1 MVVVAH
7 LQELGFAR
15 VAGGGGTREYRL
27 SMGIADSHHRLV
39 GNLGLFGLRHIAED
53 AARHGNRGASGST
66 AVDGQAVCRQAVGI
80 VPSAVHQQFRS
91 ALAGVVA
98 VDGQAVDG
106 IGIVGVQVDGAGV
119 GHIARDGGGAA
130 RCQGAAA
137 VDGKPHGVACCVS
150 ARASGKCAIQRQLGA
165 LVELD
170 DLPVDDGRA
179 VGGGGHAIE
188 VEGVDLA
195 VGDRGVVT
203 AIKHLR
209 AVVLGGGNGQG
220 VRASA
225 TLHAAEAGRAAPLH
239 GVVAIAT
246 VDDSCDGGSS
256 GHGERVV
263 AFTADYAALD
273 GAGLHGDDVIAQT
286 AIDIAADAAG
296 GVDGD
301 GIAHVGGGTVVLALA
316 TAEHVTDDG
325 GIAQH
330 ADRICATGTLDPVH
344 AGAVLHDD
352 GVIGRAAQRIGAGTG
367 AAGGARSIG
376 ADAAQIP
383 VVAGAVRQALVQV
396 IVKAVDGNRGVVQK
410 QEAAICRGSVDPD
423 HLDAAGGD
431 GPRAPRIED
440 GQIGSARG
448 VAGHMDRVGGRGVIA
463 EGGVHQHGAIVAGV
477 VAVDGQAVDGIG
489 IVGVQ
494 VDGAGVGH
502 IARDGGGAARC
513 QGAAAVD
520 GKPHGVACCV
530 SARASGK
537 CAIQRQLGALVELD
551 DLPVD
556 DGRAVGGGGHAIEVE
571 GVDLAVGDRG
581 VVTAIK
587 HLRAVVLGGGNGQ
600 GVRASATLHAAEAGR
615 AAPLHG
621 VVAIATVDDSCD
633 GGSSGHGERV
643 VAFTA
648 DYAALDGAGLH
659 GDDVIAQTAIDI
671 AADAAGGVDGD
682 GVARV
687 FGSAHVDP
695 AASAQHIASH

>member
-106 IGIVGVQVDGAGV
+106 IGIVGVQVDSAGV

-246 VDDSCDGGSS
+246 V
-256 GHGERVV
+256 H
-263 AFTADYAALD
+263 
-273 GAGLHGDDVIAQT
+273 
-286 AIDIAADAAG
+286 DA
-296 GVDGD
+296 
-301 GIAHVGGGTVVLALA
+301 
-316 TAEHVTDDG
+316 
-325 GIAQH
+325 
-330 ADRICATGTLDPVH
+330 
-344 AGAVLHDD
+344 
-352 GVIGRAAQRIGAGTG
+352 
-367 AAGGARSIG
+367 
-376 ADAAQIP
+376 
-383 VVAGAVRQALVQV
+383 
-396 IVKAVDGNRGVVQK
+396 
-410 QEAAICRGSVDPD
+410 
-423 HLDAAGGD
+423 
-431 GPRAPRIED
+431 
-440 GQIGSARG
+440 
-448 VAGHMDRVGGRGVIA
+448 
-463 EGGVHQHGAIVAGV
+463 
-477 VAVDGQAVDGIG
+477 
-489 IVGVQ
+489 
-494 VDGAGVGH
+494 
-502 IARDGGGAARC
+502 
-513 QGAAAVD
+513 
-520 GKPHGVACCV
+520 
-530 SARASGK
+530 
-537 CAIQRQLGALVELD
+537 
-551 DLPVD
+551 
-556 DGRAVGGGGHAIEVE
+556 
-571 GVDLAVGDRG
+571 
-581 VVTAIK
+581 
-587 HLRAVVLGGGNGQ
+587 
-600 GVRASATLHAAEAGR
+600 
-615 AAPLHG
+615 
-621 VVAIATVDDSCD
+621 CD

>member
-1 MVVVAH
+1 MQPGQVAHQIQIGAVFRIPGAVAAQREHAGVGLAGVLVIDHHAVLRPVLVEEVGAAPAVSEHHAIVAAALILRIDRLVQIGAELHKAGLALEGKAVVALHLEVLAVDAAPDWVLFLILVLEVLVLLAACAAIIPGPGLLLAHALMQLAHLGKAHLLVDQRHLHIGRSRLVIDRYGRRGIGRSGLGQQRPVVVVAH

-301 GIAHVGGGTVVLALA
+301 G
-316 TAEHVTDDG
+316 
-325 GIAQH
+325 
-330 ADRICATGTLDPVH
+330 
-344 AGAVLHDD
+344 
-352 GVIGRAAQRIGAGTG
+352 
-367 AAGGARSIG
+367 
-376 ADAAQIP
+376 
-383 VVAGAVRQALVQV
+383 
-396 IVKAVDGNRGVVQK
+396 
-410 QEAAICRGSVDPD
+410 
-423 HLDAAGGD
+423 
-431 GPRAPRIED
+431 
-440 GQIGSARG
+440 
-448 VAGHMDRVGGRGVIA
+448 
-463 EGGVHQHGAIVAGV
+463 
-477 VAVDGQAVDGIG
+477 
-489 IVGVQ
+489 
-494 VDGAGVGH
+494 
-502 IARDGGGAARC
+502 
-513 QGAAAVD
+513 
-520 GKPHGVACCV
+520 
-530 SARASGK
+530 
-537 CAIQRQLGALVELD
+537 
-551 DLPVD
+551 
-556 DGRAVGGGGHAIEVE
+556 
-571 GVDLAVGDRG
+571 
-581 VVTAIK
+581 
-587 HLRAVVLGGGNGQ
+587 
-600 GVRASATLHAAEAGR
+600 
-615 AAPLHG
+615 
-621 VVAIATVDDSCD
+621 
-633 GGSSGHGERV
+633 
-643 VAFTA
+643 
-648 DYAALDGAGLH
+648 
-659 GDDVIAQTAIDI
+659 
-671 AADAAGGVDGD
+671 
-682 GVARV
+682 VARV